1 MTPELAFSNKQ
12 QKLSIPSNHNAYSY
26 MADKKQTKGTNRSM
40 FGYGLESKG
49 RYVREVKSDI
59 PLDRGHVCLKCST
72 SLFMTLGADVYS
84 GEAETLK

>member
-1 MTPELAFSNKQ
+1 MTPELAFNNKQ
-12 QKLSIPSNHNAYSY
+12 QKHSIPSSHNAYSY
-26 MADKKQTKGTNRSM
+26 MTEKKQKKGTHRSTVW
-40 FGYGLESKG
+40 YGLESKG

-59 PLDRGHVCLKCST
+59 PLDQGHVCIKCST